1 MKESANSPQSRKS
14 RKQTSLPAHGAWKAP
29 SSPVEPRS
37 LGAHTPARLTRRD
50 GLREP
55 FPQREAAPR
64 SGAVSSRSER
74 SPAVDL
80 SRPATLP
87 DEVRPLDKNTESVS
101 AQRTDGRRL
110 RYQLREVLRDVSL
123 EKRVQ
128 KCGRC
133 RVSEN
138 VTIRRGSHG
147 AHYSGVMSCGAVWL
161 CPVCASKIAARRNAE
176 VTRALTRH
184 LGDRQGGVAFLTL
197 TVPHDK
203 GDGLAHS
210 FATVNGGWR
219 KVVGGRA
226 WKALQR
232 ELGIAGCIRTSE
244 CTHGNNGWHPHMH
257 VLLFTE
263 RVLSDVEL
271 ARLQSHAFAVWSAHV
286 QRKGFRAPQRKCCP
300 IERVVN
306 TAIGDYATKF
316 GAALELTHGMQ
327 KKGRSESRTPF
338 QILADF
344 AAWGDEDDLKLWREW
359 ERSSKGRKQ
368 LTWSR
373 GLKELSEVEDLTDEQ
388 IAAEEVGGDD
398 VAVIDADTWALVVRL
413 RDYPVRLLEAAE
425 QPDGA
430 DAVRRMLDRL
440 RRPPDARGGYEV
452 TGT

>member
-1 MKESANSPQSRKS
+1 M
-14 RKQTSLPAHGAWKAP
+14 
-29 SSPVEPRS
+29 
-37 LGAHTPARLTRRD
+37 
-50 GLREP
+50 
-55 FPQREAAPR
+55 
-64 SGAVSSRSER
+64 
-74 SPAVDL
+74 
-80 SRPATLP
+80 
-87 DEVRPLDKNTESVS
+87 
-101 AQRTDGRRL
+101 
-110 RYQLREVLRDVSL
+110 
-123 EKRVQ
+123 
-128 KCGRC
+128 
-133 RVSEN
+133 
-138 VTIRRGSHG
+138 
-147 AHYSGVMSCGAVWL
+147 
-161 CPVCASKIAARRNAE
+161 
-176 VTRALTRH
+176 
-184 LGDRQGGVAFLTL
+184 
-197 TVPHDK
+197 
-203 GDGLAHS
+203 AHS

-327 KKGRSESRTPF
+327 KRGRNGSRTPF

-344 AAWGDEDDLKLWREW
+344 ANGGDCDDLKLWYEW
-359 ERSSKGRKQ
+359 EHGSKGRKQ

-373 GLKELSEVEDLTDEQ
+373 GLKDRFEVEDLTDEQ
-388 IAAEEVGGDD
+388 IAAEDVGGED
-398 VAVIDADTWALVVRL
+398 VAVIDADTWALVVRMP
-413 RDYPVRLLEAAE
+413 RYSVRLLEAAE

-430 DAVRRMLDRL
+430 RCVAELLERL
-440 RRPPDARGGYEV
+440 RRPPDTRKPV
-452 TGT
+452 R